1 LSHKINTIE
10 ISGTFVKTRA
20 SMSSEQSSSS
30 GLKTLSR
37 NALYATLDTY
47 VNDGSTKSSKV
58 SPNLKEKSLY
68 AFMQAVSGEYHSSH
82 TSLGLENG
90 ANNGGRGLKA
100 RNFEA
105 KLGQRA
111 LTLIKGGVG
120 TSIVKSTPDLVN
132 SGISGKRKKELRNEI
147 IRIPGSISRNKR
159 RRCQIEVGAHHT
171 GRKNM
176 DGTVLLGLHKMW
188 EKYAKVLLQKCMCHI
203 SFDAEEASS
212 LIATGELVG
221 AFVKIKS
228 SDSCKSHVGKEGYI
242 VEITKNTWRIAVPL
256 DKSLDVS
263 DSNRAAKVKV
273 ILLPKKGSSL
283 VLHIQRSDD
292 DNESIRIEIVGNV

>member
-1 LSHKINTIE
+1 
-10 ISGTFVKTRA
+10 
-20 SMSSEQSSSS
+20 MSSDQSSSS

-47 VNDGSTKSSKV
+47 VNDGSTKSSKII
-58 SPNLKEKSLY
+58 PNLKEKSLY

-90 ANNGGRGLKA
+90 ANNGGRGLKS

-111 LTLIKGGVG
+111 LTLIKGGIG
-120 TSIVKSTPDLVN
+120 TSIVKSTADMVD
-132 SGISGKRKKELRNEI
+132 SGNSGKRKKSLRNEI
-147 IRIPGSISRNKR
+147 IRIPGSISRKKR
-159 RRCQIEVGAHHT
+159 RRCRNEVGAHST
-171 GRKNM
+171 ARKL

-188 EKYAKVLLQKCMCHI
+188 EKYAKVLLQKCMCAI

-212 LIATGELVG
+212 LVATGELVG

-228 SDSCKSHVGKEGYI
+228 SNSCKSHVGKQGYI
-242 VEITKNTWRIAVPL
+242 VEITKNTWRIAIPS
-256 DKSLDVS
+256 DKSLDIS
-263 DSNRAAKVKV
+263 DSNKAAAFKI

-283 VLHIQRSDD
+283 VLYIQRSDE
-292 DNESIRIEIVGNV
+292 DNDSIRIEILGSV